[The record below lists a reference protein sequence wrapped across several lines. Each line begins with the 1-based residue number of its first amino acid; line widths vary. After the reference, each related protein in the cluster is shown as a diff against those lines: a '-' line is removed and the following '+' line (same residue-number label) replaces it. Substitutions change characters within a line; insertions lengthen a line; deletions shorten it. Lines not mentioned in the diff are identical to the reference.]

1 MDLDGLEGNIVK
13 VDQGM
18 LSEGFRV
25 ESKVVVRVDEVR
37 KAKMD
42 GSLEIDKITFF
53 SNYDRLGTRISNIIL
68 KFDKELDN
76 VYRQIRLGAELVE
89 HT

>member
-18 LSEGFRV
+18 LSERFRV

-68 KFDKELDN
+68 KFDKELDKARSRVGRAYLN
-76 VYRQIRLGAELVE
+76 R
-89 HT
+89 